1 MTGNRTY
8 LRGYYGHKNIGDDVF
23 CVVADWTFK
32 NKFGLRNTHVQGLDL
47 PQLKYIQS
55 SKLSANKYIKYGQL
69 YMEALKSSNII
80 HVGGSTFGD
89 GARSIVDVRNI
100 YQYKKLYALGISVG
114 PFKTK
119 ADFNYIKNYLNK
131 FRYVSVRDQQSMDY
145 VQEMKLESKVEKG
158 FDVAALLPLIGNDTS
173 YVTPEATPAS
183 ENNRKII
190 GISVCNYE
198 KYHNGNPQ
206 KEQEREQQL
215 LLLLS
220 SLHEMYSDVEFRFFI
235 FNANEHVGD
244 KPLTERIISQVKT
257 YKKVTISLVDY
268 DKDTLAFWDNMK
280 KCDLFIGFRL
290 HSAIMSYI
298 AEVPFMLFEYHT
310 KCTDFLH
317 SVGYNPAY
325 QVASLTAQDK
335 ASRNT
340 LLDDL
345 LHKRATLATLPPATA
360 TNIVYKNLETCAS
373 IIQQR

>member
-23 CVVADWTFK
+23 CVVADWTFR
-32 NKFGLRNTHVQGLDL
+32 NKFGLDNTHVQGLDL
-47 PQLKYIQS
+47 PHLKYIQS

-89 GARSIVDVRNI
+89 GATSMVDVRNI

-119 ADFNYIKNYLNK
+119 DDFNYIRKYLNK
-131 FRYVSVRDQQSMDY
+131 FRYVSVRDQPSMDY
-145 VQEMKLESKVEKG
+145 VQEMKLDSKVEKG
-158 FDVAALLPLIGNDTS
+158 FDVAALLPLISSDTS
-173 YVTPEATPAS
+173 YVPEQHLYAP
-183 ENNRKII
+183 EGGKKVI

-198 KYHNGNPQ
+198 KYHAGNLQ
-206 KEQEREQQL
+206 KEQEREDQLIL
-215 LLLLS
+215 LLE
-220 SLHEMYSDVEFRFFI
+220 SLRELYGEIEFRFFI

-244 KPLTERIISQVKT
+244 KPFTERIIDRVK
-257 YKKVTISLVDY
+257 KFKQVTISLVNY
-268 DKDTLAFWDNMK
+268 NRDTLAFWDKMK

-298 AEVPFMLFEYHT
+298 AEIPFVLFEYHA
-310 KCTDFLH
+310 KCTDFLK
-317 SVGYNPAY
+317 SVGYHSDYN
-325 QVASLTAQDK
+325 VAALVQQDK
-335 ASRNT
+335 ATRADRLQHLVNKTVT
-340 LLDDL
+340 L
-345 LHKRATLATLPPATA
+345 TTLPQTSA

-373 IIQQR
+373 IIKQH

>member
-32 NKFGLRNTHVQGLDL
+32 NKFGLNDTHVQGLDL
-47 PQLKYIQS
+47 PHLKYIQQ
-55 SKLSANKYIKYGQL
+55 SKLSSNKYIKYGQL

-89 GARSIVDVRNI
+89 GATSIVDVRNI

-119 ADFNYIKNYLNK
+119 DDFNYIRNYLNK
-131 FRYVSVRDQQSMDY
+131 FRYVSVRDQQSMDH
-145 VQEMKLESKVEKG
+145 VQEMKLESRVEKG

-173 YVTPEATPAS
+173 YVPEVHSYTS
-183 ENNRKII
+183 EGSKKVI

-198 KYHNGNPQ
+198 KYHNGNLQ
-206 KEQEREQQL
+206 KEQEREEQLVLLLESLQQL
-215 LLLLS
+215 
-220 SLHEMYSDVEFRFFI
+220 YGDVEFRFFI

-244 KPLTERIISQVKT
+244 KPFTERIIDTVKRF
-257 YKKVTISLVDY
+257 KQVTISLVNY
-268 DKDTLAFWDNMK
+268 NRDTLAFWDKMK

-298 AEVPFMLFEYHT
+298 AEVPFILFEYHA
-310 KCTDFLH
+310 KCTDFLK
-317 SVGYNPAY
+317 SVGYNQDYSVDAL
-325 QVASLTAQDK
+325 VHTDK
-335 ASRNT
+335 ATRGNR
-340 LLDDL
+340 LDQL
-345 LHKRATLATLPPATA
+345 VNRKAVLTTLPQTTA

-373 IIQQR
+373 IIKQQ